1 MKKYRWIALM
11 VVSTMLFACHS
22 PAGSE
27 ENEGKSTKN
36 QEAAQ
41 VSEKPGQTKALR
53 YVFNA
58 THAGT
63 WYPGDK
69 KGLERLLTKFFDQAR
84 PETTAKG
91 RLLALI
97 SPHAGYPYSGPTAAF
112 GYKLL
117 KQRGQNVKLVV
128 IIGPSHYESFHGL
141 ALPDWDGFRT
151 PLGTVGVAT
160 NIVEE
165 LEKEPPFKV
174 FDQAFAREH
183 SVEMQVPMLQFALK
197 KFQILPIVAGSLN
210 MEDIQKAAKLLRPL
224 LNRPDVLFVI
234 SSDFTHYGPNYGY
247 APFTDNRPENLKKLA
262 DQALST
268 IKRLDMSAFM
278 EHRQTTGDTICGF
291 FPISVLLA
299 MLPQDTTVVPL
310 HFDTSGRITDNYE
323 NSVSYF
329 SIAFFQDTKD
339 AMIQQTKFIN
349 KNDEI
354 GLLKLA
360 RQTLRDHLAGKP
372 LPDPKSPKFGLAKA
386 KAVFDKHGVFVTL
399 NEEKRLRGCIGSIYP
414 TWPLAEGVVRNT
426 VNAAAHDPRFRPV
439 RSAEESK
446 ITIEISVLTV
456 PKEVASYKDVKIGRD
471 GVIIR
476 QTGHSG
482 VYLPQVA
489 PEQGWDIAQT
499 LDHLCIKAGLPMSAW
514 KSPDM
519 RFFTFQ
525 AQVFSEEEMGLLK

>member
-11 VVSTMLFACHS
+11 AVSAMFLVCHT
-22 PAGSE
+22 PARSE
-27 ENEGKSTKN
+27 ENGGKSTKS
-36 QEAAQ
+36 QEAVQ
-41 VSEKPGQTKALR
+41 VSEKPEQTKTLKH
-53 YVFNA
+53 VFNA

-69 KGLERLLTKFFDQAR
+69 KGLQALLTKFFDQAR
-84 PETTAKG
+84 PKTTAKG
-91 RLLALI
+91 RLIALI

-117 KQRGQNVKLVV
+117 KQWGQNVRLVV
-128 IIGPSHYESFHGL
+128 IMGPSHYVAFRGL

-160 NIVEE
+160 KIVEK
-165 LEKEPPFKV
+165 LEKQPPFKV

-183 SVEMQVPMLQFALK
+183 SVEMQIPMLQFALK
-197 KFQILPIVAGSLN
+197 NFQIVPIVAGSLT

-234 SSDFTHYGPNYGY
+234 SSDFTHYGPNYDY
-247 APFTDNRPENLKKLA
+247 VPFTDKRPENLKKLA
-262 DQALST
+262 DQALGT

-299 MLPQDTTVVPL
+299 MLPQDTTVELV
-310 HFDTSGRITDNYE
+310 HFDTSGRISNNYE
-323 NSVSYF
+323 NSVSYL
-329 SIAFFQDTKD
+329 SIAFFQDTKG
-339 AMIQQTKFIN
+339 AMIQQATFIN
-349 KNDEI
+349 RNEEI

-372 LPDPKSPKFGLAKA
+372 LPDPKAPEFGLTNAKE
-386 KAVFDKHGVFVTL
+386 VFDKNGVFVTL
-399 NEEKRLRGCIGSIYP
+399 NEQERLRGCIGSIYP

-439 RSAEESK
+439 QPAEESK

-471 GVIIR
+471 GVIIH
-476 QTGHSG
+476 QAGHSA

-499 LDHLCIKAGLPMSAW
+499 LDHLCTKAGLPMTAW

-525 AQVFSEEEMGLLK
+525 AQVFSEGEMGLLK